1 MSLSPWSHSCS
12 AGFTLRGWRSE
23 PSGKPL
29 LHFLHGNG
37 FCGRTYEPMLRLL
50 AEDFDLWL
58 CDIQGHGESDHG
70 GRFHGWNRNAE
81 MAVEAFEAGRGP
93 YGDVQRL
100 ACGHSFGGVLSSLV
114 LARHPTLF
122 ARAVLLDPV
131 LFTPAMIGVM
141 ALSETLG
148 LQLRGSLAK
157 KARLRRSQW
166 PDRAAAYAGL
176 RGRGIFKGWT
186 DEALWAYVEYAL
198 KESDGGVELK
208 CRPSREAEIFS
219 SFPRRLWPSLG
230 KITTPTRVLY
240 GDRTYPFVAKS
251 VARWCSLNPRSAP
264 TWWSAATASCR
275 KTRPMPPNAYATFSC
290 PIHERSFR
298 GESGAHPSVPGRM
311 TPQDRAMRPLLFSAL
326 LLLSGHTQASEW
338 NDSQAV
344 DKLFGAAGVKGTF
357 VLYDVQRQRYVGH
370 DRERAETRFVPASTY
385 KVANSLIGLSTGA
398 VRSADEVLPYGG
410 KPQRFKAWEHD
421 MSLRD
426 AIKASNVP
434 VYQELARR
442 IGLERM
448 RANVSRLGYGNAE
461 IGQVVDNFWLVGPL
475 KISAME
481 QTRFLLRL
489 AQGELPFPAPVQSTV
504 RAMTLLESG
513 PGWELHGKTGWC
525 FDCTPELG
533 WWVGW
538 VKRNERLYG
547 FALNIDMPGGEAD
560 IGKRVELGKAS
571 LKALG
576 ILP

>member
-208 CRPSREAEIFS
+208 CRPSREARS
-219 SFPRRLWPSLG
+219 
-230 KITTPTRVLY
+230 
-240 GDRTYPFVAKS
+240 
-251 VARWCSLNPRSAP
+251 SAP
-264 TWWSAATASCR
+264 
-275 KTRPMPPNAYATFSC
+275 
-290 PIHERSFR
+290 
-298 GESGAHPSVPGRM
+298 
-311 TPQDRAMRPLLFSAL
+311 
-326 LLLSGHTQASEW
+326 
-338 NDSQAV
+338 SQAAV
-344 DKLFGAAGVKGTF
+344 AVAGQ
-357 VLYDVQRQRYVGH
+357 DH
-370 DRERAETRFVPASTY
+370 HADPRA
-385 KVANSLIGLSTGA
+385 
-398 VRSADEVLPYGG
+398 
-410 KPQRFKAWEHD
+410 
-421 MSLRD
+421 LR
-426 AIKASNVP
+426 
-434 VYQELARR
+434 
-442 IGLERM
+442 
-448 RANVSRLGYGNAE
+448 
-461 IGQVVDNFWLVGPL
+461 
-475 KISAME
+475 
-481 QTRFLLRL
+481 
-489 AQGELPFPAPVQSTV
+489 
-504 RAMTLLESG
+504 
-513 PGWELHGKTGWC
+513 
-525 FDCTPELG
+525 
-533 WWVGW
+533 
-538 VKRNERLYG
+538 
-547 FALNIDMPGGEAD
+547 
-560 IGKRVELGKAS
+560 
-571 LKALG
+571 
-576 ILP
+576 

>member
-219 SFPRRLWPSLG
+219 SFPRRLWPSLD
-230 KITTPTRVLY
+230 KITTRPACSTVTAPTLSSPSRWRA
-240 GDRTYPFVAKS
+240 G
-251 VARWCSLNPRSAP
+251 ARSTPRSAP
-264 TWWSAATASCR
+264 TRWSAATASCR

-311 TPQDRAMRPLLFSAL
+311 TPTGPSHAPSPLQRPSPALRACPGQRMERQPGRGQAIRSGRCERHLRPLRCAAAAL
-326 LLLSGHTQASEW
+326 C
-338 NDSQAV
+338 
-344 DKLFGAAGVKGTF
+344 
-357 VLYDVQRQRYVGH
+357 R
-370 DRERAETRFVPASTY
+370 P
-385 KVANSLIGLSTGA
+385 
-398 VRSADEVLPYGG
+398 
-410 KPQRFKAWEHD
+410 
-421 MSLRD
+421 
-426 AIKASNVP
+426 
-434 VYQELARR
+434 
-442 IGLERM
+442 
-448 RANVSRLGYGNAE
+448 
-461 IGQVVDNFWLVGPL
+461 
-475 KISAME
+475 
-481 QTRFLLRL
+481 
-489 AQGELPFPAPVQSTV
+489 
-504 RAMTLLESG
+504 
-513 PGWELHGKTGWC
+513 
-525 FDCTPELG
+525 
-533 WWVGW
+533 
-538 VKRNERLYG
+538 
-547 FALNIDMPGGEAD
+547 
-560 IGKRVELGKAS
+560 
-571 LKALG
+571 
-576 ILP
+576 

>member
-1 MSLSPWSHSCS
+1 
-12 AGFTLRGWRSE
+12 
-23 PSGKPL
+23 
-29 LHFLHGNG
+29 
-37 FCGRTYEPMLRLL
+37 RTYEPMLRLL

-251 VARWCSLNPRSAP
+251 VARWCSLNPQVSAHVVVGGHCFMQEDP
-264 TWWSAATASCR
+264 ADAA
-275 KTRPMPPNAYATFSC
+275 
-290 PIHERSFR
+290 ER
-298 GESGAHPSVPGRM
+298 
-311 TPQDRAMRPLLFSAL
+311 
-326 LLLSGHTQASEW
+326 
-338 NDSQAV
+338 
-344 DKLFGAAGVKGTF
+344 
-357 VLYDVQRQRYVGH
+357 
-370 DRERAETRFVPASTY
+370 
-385 KVANSLIGLSTGA
+385 
-398 VRSADEVLPYGG
+398 VRD
-410 KPQRFKAWEHD
+410 
-421 MSLRD
+421 
-426 AIKASNVP
+426 
-434 VYQELARR
+434 
-442 IGLERM
+442 
-448 RANVSRLGYGNAE
+448 
-461 IGQVVDNFWLVGPL
+461 
-475 KISAME
+475 
-481 QTRFLLRL
+481 FLL
-489 AQGELPFPAPVQSTV
+489 PNP
-504 RAMTLLESG
+504 
-513 PGWELHGKTGWC
+513 
-525 FDCTPELG
+525 
-533 WWVGW
+533 
-538 VKRNERLYG
+538 
-547 FALNIDMPGGEAD
+547 
-560 IGKRVELGKAS
+560 
-571 LKALG
+571 
-576 ILP
+576 